1 MVRAGYWATYYNHH
15 VIKDITCVGRSFQQ
29 LIYGK
34 LPDCIDRIKLSVVL
48 GYHPVSV
55 DFSNFFKFLSITGWW
70 RSIFYT
76 CKPQKR
82 CWFYCLYKYL
92 LPVRFITYFRGRT
105 LITWTR
111 ITRIPRSLELNFL
124 SLDQNFT
131 EIYPDNSDSPLTRT
145 VFRFPSEFELPGFY
159 CSYPPRGVPL
169 SWFFFFLGVP
179 TSFNVSAEPQ
189 GCYAAL
195 SWKTPSYNS
204 CPITRYTVHYRQS
217 NQLIKWQ
224 TTFIERNLTKY
235 RLKLN
240 CSSTYKIMVLAWND
254 RGSSIKD
261 AKVLAV
267 TTEEGIRVVTVF
279 HKPTRFVEILTTE
292 DQPTFLTFSCTGSP
306 LCTFVRV

>member
-1 MVRAGYWATYYNHH
+1 MLIL
-15 VIKDITCVGRSFQQ
+15 VIS
-29 LIYGK
+29 L
-34 LPDCIDRIKLSVVL
+34 
-48 GYHPVSV
+48 
-55 DFSNFFKFLSITGWW
+55 NFLSITGWW

-131 EIYPDNSDSPLTRT
+131 EIYPDNPDSPLTRT

-169 SWFFFFLGVP
+169 SWIFFFLGVP

-224 TTFIERNLTKY
+224 TTFMERNLTKY

-261 AKVLAV
+261 AKVLAL